1 MKIIRWNV
9 KYPPQSRMPRCQMGT
24 LVARMKLVTRFQPLW
39 KCDLHEKIS
48 RRTFVSL
55 AFIPNLFLSFMGSCM
70 CLSFMGSVG
79 CSLLSPSPSIN
90 TVCVCLCRSVCTSF
104 LSLFYLYISIKD
116 RNLFLASPPPPSQ
129 LLSSRFSGCPVA
141 QGLTLVPKAVMI
153 GCPGITSRLGSGYFF
168 SLFFLG
174 RLLINPAALP

>member
-24 LVARMKLVTRFQPLW
+24 LVARMKPATRFQPLW

-55 AFIPNLFLSFMGSCM
+55 AFIPNLFLSFMGSCVR
-70 CLSFMGSVG
+70 LSFMDSVG
-79 CSLLSPSPSIN
+79 CSALSPSLN
-90 TVCVCLCRSVCTSF
+90 KYCLCVS
-104 LSLFYLYISIKD
+104 LSLCLHVFSVSLSYIYISIKD

-153 GCPGITSRLGSGYFF
+153 GCPGITSRLGSGFF
-168 SLFFLG
+168 FFLSLLG